1 MDIVAKLSS
10 NLDVVLYCAI
20 VVGIFLVAVVFQ
32 KKEEERETQETREDT
47 VTSAQ
52 AKNRLSALTGVT
64 FDDSADDLQM
74 ARPKSEPPPGFLAAP
89 APPPPPPPP
98 GGSTSGPAATSEE
111 QAVLTQYTSGD
122 GQGVE
127 EMEKMLAKDPNN
139 LQLLDWLAFMYYS
152 NNQTDRAIETYSR
165 IIQIDP
171 SNASQHYYL
180 ANSFYKAN
188 RIEEAL
194 SHWRRVVEI
203 KPDGKLARKADG
215 RIKKV
220 EAALNG

>member
-1 MDIVAKLSS
+1 LDIVGTLSK
-10 NLDVVLYCAI
+10 NLDVVVYCLI
-20 VVGIFLVAVVFQ
+20 VLGIFLIAVVFQ
-32 KKEEERETQETREDT
+32 KKEDEPEGQTQEDT
-47 VTSAQ
+47 TTTAE
-52 AKNRLSALTGVT
+52 AKNRLSVLTGVT
-64 FDDSADDLQM
+64 FEDSADDLQM
-74 ARPKSEPPPGFLAAP
+74 AMPKSEPPLPFRPPPPP
-89 APPPPPPPP
+89 APPP
-98 GGSTSGPAATSEE
+98 GASTSGPAAAREE

-152 NNQTDRAIETYSR
+152 NNQTEKAIETYGR
-165 IIQIDP
+165 IIRIDP

-188 RIEEAL
+188 RIDEAL
-194 SHWRRVVEI
+194 VHWRKVVEL

-220 EAALNG
+220 ETALGG